1 MVFHGR
7 TLKEWRVMVELRQ
20 VWRRL
25 GPGVEF
31 RCDAFSAS
39 EGAQMALWGPSGCGK
54 STMLNLISGLLR
66 PDEGLIRVD
75 GVETPKLSQ
84 SQLDRFRGERF
95 GFVFQTFNLLAPF
108 TALQNVILGM
118 RFSDTV
124 PQKEW
129 KARATQLLERV
140 GLGHRLHS
148 KPVTMSVGE
157 RQRVAIA
164 RALANRQKIVAADE
178 PTGSL
183 DPKTAD
189 SVMDLLL
196 DMCREER
203 VTLLLVTHAQEIAGR
218 CAECFDCTG
227 LVREVGP

>member
-1 MVFHGR
+1 
-7 TLKEWRVMVELRQ
+7 MVELEQ
-20 VWRRL
+20 VRRKL

-31 RCDAFSAS
+31 RCEAFAVPD
-39 EGAQMALWGPSGCGK
+39 GAQMALWGPSGCGK

-66 PDEGLIRVD
+66 PDEGVIRVE
-75 GVETPKLSQ
+75 GVDTLELSQ

-108 TALQNVILGM
+108 TALQNVLLGM

-124 PQKEW
+124 PQAEW
-129 KARATQLLERV
+129 KARATHLLERV

-183 DPKTAD
+183 DPKTSK

-196 DMCREER
+196 EMCREEN
-203 VTLLLVTHAQEIAGR
+203 VTLLLVTHAHEIADR
-218 CAECFDCTG
+218 CADRFDCTG
-227 LVREVGP
+227 LVREVPS

>member
-1 MVFHGR
+1 
-7 TLKEWRVMVELRQ
+7 MVELRQ
-20 VWRRL
+20 VRRRL

-31 RCDAFSAS
+31 RCEAFAAP
-39 EGAQMALWGPSGCGK
+39 EGVQMALWGPSGCGK

-66 PDEGLIRVD
+66 PDDGIIRVD
-75 GVETPKLSQ
+75 GVETQKLSQ
-84 SQLDRFRGERF
+84 GRLDRFRGERF

-108 TALQNVILGM
+108 TALQNVMLGM
-118 RFSDTV
+118 RFSDTI
-124 PQKEW
+124 PQAEW
-129 KARATQLLERV
+129 KSRATQLLERV

-148 KPVTMSVGE
+148 KPATLSVGE

-183 DPKTAD
+183 DPRSAD

-196 DMCREER
+196 ELCREEN
-203 VTLLLVTHAQEIAGR
+203 VTLLLVTHAQEIARR
-218 CAECFDCTG
+218 CADQFNCMG
-227 LVREVGP
+227 LVKEVSA